1 MRRWRGGTREREAAW
16 VRTEGAQPHAFTQ
29 CVAVIEALI
38 FDFDGVILDT
48 ETPDFGTWR
57 DEFELHG
64 VELER
69 SLWSSFIGG
78 GAGTF
83 DVYAHLEG
91 LLGRSVDR
99 ELVRVRRRRRY
110 LEIVESS
117 PLLPGVTD
125 RMVQARELGL
135 KVGVASSS
143 NREWV
148 EGHLVRRDLMRLV
161 DSVRSRDDVSSVK
174 PDPELF
180 LASAGSMGVRPG
192 ACLAIE
198 DSANGVTAATG
209 AGMFCVVV
217 TNPMT
222 KDMALGHADLRLDAL
237 SDMPLAELLERAA
250 NSH

>member
-1 MRRWRGGTREREAAW
+1 M
-16 VRTEGAQPHAFTQ
+16 
-29 CVAVIEALI
+29 IDALI

-57 DEFELHG
+57 EEFERHG
-64 VELER
+64 VELDR

-83 DVYAHLEG
+83 DVYAHLEKQV
-91 LLGRSVDR
+91 GRPIDR
-99 ELVRVRRRRRY
+99 EIIRVRRRRRY
-110 LEIVESS
+110 LDLVESS
-117 PLLPGVTD
+117 PLLPGVAD
-125 RMVQARELGL
+125 YLAGARRMGL

-148 EGHLVRRDLMRLV
+148 EGHLARRDLRRFV
-161 DSVRSRDDVSSVK
+161 ESVKSRDDVTSVK

-180 LASAGSMGVRPG
+180 LASAESLEVRPDR
-192 ACLAIE
+192 CLAIE
-198 DSANGVTAATG
+198 DSANGVTAATR

-222 KDMALGHADLRLDAL
+222 RDMAVGHADLRLNAL
-237 SDMPLAELLERAA
+237 SDITLAELLERAVR
-250 NSH
+250 SH